1 MEEPKKKSKYTPEE
15 KSEVL
20 KDFNKLSEFIK
31 SIQDMS
37 EEDFNDNI
45 DLVETYLKVM
55 FTYIQKIDK
64 TGELHKLNEQNAIK
78 KEVRN
83 KDGSIGEKREIIA
96 DSSCLLYTSR
106 CV

>member
-1 MEEPKKKSKYTPEE
+1 MLMVLLIKPIKKEGYGRTQRSLNTHPKKVR
-15 KSEVL
+15 VL

-64 TGELHKLNEQNAIK
+64 TGA
-78 KEVRN
+78 
-83 KDGSIGEKREIIA
+83 S
-96 DSSCLLYTSR
+96 
-106 CV
+106 